1 MKIDDA
7 DNPKTWELIAEC
19 SQDLM
24 LERIRLEQQLSRI
37 KGLFWVLKESWWPHI
52 VEIKMSIL
60 ERICDYK
67 HFEVDIAS
75 HLERYIKLK
84 NQLPEL
90 CKKYPNIDP
99 ELLFQEYL
107 KYICYINP
115 KQKYMFYVILPRFE
129 EHYNKLY
136 WNQCQ

>member
-24 LERIRLEQQLSRI
+24 FERIRLEQQLSRI
-37 KGLFWVLKESWWPHI
+37 KGLFWVLKEPWWSHI
-52 VEIKMSIL
+52 AETKMSIL
-60 ERICDYK
+60 YLIWDYK
-67 HFEVDIAS
+67 HFEVA
-75 HLERYIKLK
+75 LATYWWYYKELK
-84 NQLPEL
+84 DWFPQLCTKNPD
-90 CKKYPNIDP
+90 KDP
-99 ELLFQEYL
+99 ATLFQKYL
-107 KYICYINP
+107 AMTCCIHP

-136 WNQCQ
+136 WNQGQ